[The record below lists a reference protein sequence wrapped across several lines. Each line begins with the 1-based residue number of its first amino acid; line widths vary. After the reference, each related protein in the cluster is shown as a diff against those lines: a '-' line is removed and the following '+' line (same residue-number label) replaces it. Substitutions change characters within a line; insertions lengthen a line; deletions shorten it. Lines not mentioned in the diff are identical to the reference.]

1 MYSGF
6 PHFISVSGL
15 MTGIVQ
21 TPAINWN
28 THQTACCISICS
40 KCSVSPPMFVIR
52 SRISISRNPHDGII
66 VQGNNS
72 TQACTS
78 KPSIQKLNMSRLRPK
93 HGPMPCHFDSTTIQ
107 ITHAQSSCDHVT
119 QICAPP
125 KMIQCTSFNFT
136 ESAYTCNHEPCHS
149 TYTVEQ
155 HSSRGGL

>member
-1 MYSGF
+1 
-6 PHFISVSGL
+6 
-15 MTGIVQ
+15 
-21 TPAINWN
+21 
-28 THQTACCISICS
+28 
-40 KCSVSPPMFVIR
+40 MFVIC

-78 KPSIQKLNMSRLRPK
+78 KPSIQKLNMSRLRPE
-93 HGPMPCHFDSTTIQ
+93 HGPMPCHLDSTTIQ

-155 HSSRGGL
+155 HSSRGDYNNTELQSLIPDPGCWLPPVSLSNIYRLFLSITFGNLERTTIK